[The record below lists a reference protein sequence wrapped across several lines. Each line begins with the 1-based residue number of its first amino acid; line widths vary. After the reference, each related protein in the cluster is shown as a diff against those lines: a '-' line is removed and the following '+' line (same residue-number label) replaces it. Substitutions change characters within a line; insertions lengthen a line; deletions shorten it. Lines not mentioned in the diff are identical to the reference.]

1 MNKKLTRVIVIEN
14 DTIDVGAVGDV
25 PAVLG
30 ASKGGDSSYELS
42 ILIYDAAN
50 NEMSHKWIEKLRS
63 EASGKNAE
71 ITVKRVSIKNGKIY
85 IDDKKTVAKEDI
97 KVNDYSIRKILYN
110 LALDE
115 VKDGYIQF
123 SRPGVKTES
132 ESYDAAFE
140 AFERDKVQMVS
151 YWPFQEVDGKRINQ
165 IYFSDFNRIFDTY
178 QNPFHISLTLDAC
191 IIDRDAVG
199 DIRIDENAFTGEELF
214 LIKIYNRIKN
224 YTILKEKVLIDD
236 YLANDFY
243 NYRPMYEK
251 AYYTEELR
259 NYYIPLLRR
268 DTYSIDKSAEDLS
281 TEDNKDMRSRED
293 GGKSS
298 PVIQGGVLELIQLMI
313 SQNANDRNKN
323 IIMGEEV
330 DEFYR
335 AIADSLK
342 LMDDEVIVQYK
353 WTHRRTVPRFM
364 SIKFLRLKYNDM
376 SLCGEPVTASEHIK
390 DESKTGDIESKN
402 ASKGKKENWI
412 AVCKGV
418 PIESFDKAVVN
429 FRLIN
434 YDGKSLTIEGELA
447 NVYYADFDKILL
459 EVCVGKNRLKTERTD
474 IYTNIRHFGRT
485 TKKGYSFKA
494 VIPVDKIN
502 GRDKIYFEYTYGEA
516 KVRTSITFLSFQSR
530 LSNKLPE
537 SYWIFG
543 NSILSYDEKK
553 KQMIVEPL
561 TFGSHLKH
569 EIKMMYRVARH
580 GRKRIGKKKTLEMLR
595 LRASIKLNRGF
606 GRKDND
612 SISGA
617 PKNKKP
623 VWITYDQLFK
633 GGDNGQYFY
642 EYMNKNVSDIETCY
656 IINKDTKE
664 YKELTRKYDR
674 KTVLPFSTY
683 KTRLK
688 CLKSDMLFATRIDI
702 RLYMGFTENDEIYV
716 RDLFKADVVCLQ
728 HGLTI
733 QKIAQYQNKFYDN
746 TKHYFCVSP
755 KEVENITKPIYG
767 YTNDMITLT
776 GAPRYD
782 GLVGEPKKQILIT
795 PTWRRNV
802 TAGTNEK
809 GKQHEYSV
817 NFKRTTYYQIY
828 NSLINDKRLIAAAKK
843 TGYRIV
849 YLVHP
854 ILSPQADDF
863 DKNDFVDIVPGVKAN
878 YEKMLKE
885 SALMV
890 TDYSGIQFDFAY
902 MRRPLVY
909 FHPAELPPQYAEED
923 TGFGPICR
931 TNDEL
936 IDELIKAMQSDCR
949 LEDSYKDNINNF
961 FPYDDQSACKRV
973 YEAALKITNFS

>member
-1 MNKKLTRVIVIEN
+1 MKLTRIIVIEE
-14 DTIDVGAVGDV
+14 DTINVGATGVV
-25 PAVLG
+25 PAVCG
-30 ASKGGDSSYELS
+30 ACDSYELD
-42 ILIYDAAN
+42 IIIYDTICSV
-50 NEMSHKWIEKLRS
+50 ESSKWIKNLIES
-63 EASGKNAE
+63 IAQASSD
-71 ITVKRVSIKNGKIY
+71 TVKASVTKLIEADGESRMSCYNKALEEVS
-85 IDDKKTVAKEDI
+85 
-97 KVNDYSIRKILYN
+97 
-110 LALDE
+110 
-115 VKDGYIQF
+115 DGYIQF

-132 ESYDAAFE
+132 GNYSGAVKNMVEN
-140 AFERDKVQMVS
+140 KVDMAS

-165 IYFSDFNRIFDTY
+165 IYFSDFDRVFDSSE
-178 QNPFHISLTLDAC
+178 NPFHISLTIDAC
-191 IIDRDAVG
+191 IIKREAIG
-199 DIRIDENAFTGEELF
+199 DIRFEEKAHTGEEMF
-214 LIKIYNRIKN
+214 LLKVYDKVKS
-224 YTILKEKVLIDD
+224 YYILREKVLITD

-251 AYYTEELR
+251 SYYTPELKDF
-259 NYYIPLLRR
+259 YIPLLEKHP
-268 DTYSIDKSAEDLS
+268 DSA
-281 TEDNKDMRSRED
+281 
-293 GGKSS
+293 
-298 PVIQGGVLELIQLMI
+298 VIQGGVLELIQLMI

-330 DEFYR
+330 DEYIDAMSGALR
-335 AIADSLK
+335 

-376 SLCGEPVTASEHIK
+376 SLCAEPVKK
-390 DESKTGDIESKN
+390 D
-402 ASKGKKENWI
+402 KGWV
-412 AVCKGV
+412 ALCKGIQ
-418 PIESFDKAVVN
+418 IESFDKSVVN
-429 FRLIN
+429 FRMIN
-434 YDGKSLTIEGELA
+434 YDGKTLTIEGELA
-447 NVYYADFDKILL
+447 NVYYADFDKIVL
-459 EVCVGKNRLKTERTD
+459 ETCFGKERIKVERTD

-485 TKKGYSFKA
+485 TKKGYSFRA
-494 VIPVDKIN
+494 VIPVDKLKSK
-502 GRDKIYFEYTYGEA
+502 DKIYFEYTYGEA
-516 KVRTSITFLSFQSR
+516 KVRTGITFLSFQSR

-537 SYWIFG
+537 SYWLFG
-543 NSILSYDEKK
+543 NRILSFDENK
-553 KQMIVEPL
+553 KQRVVEPL
-561 TFGSHLKH
+561 TVGSHLKH
-569 EIKMMYRVARH
+569 EMKMMYRVARH

-595 LRASIKLNRGF
+595 LRAAIKFSRGF
-606 GRKDND
+606 GKKSDD
-612 SISGA
+612 SVSGA

-623 VWITYDQLFK
+623 IWITFDQLFK

-642 EYMNKNVSDIETCY
+642 EYMNEHVKDIDTYY

-664 YKELTRKYDR
+664 YKELSKKY
-674 KTVLPFSTY
+674 KTLLPFSTY

-688 CLKSDMLFATRIDI
+688 CLKSDIMFATRIDI

-767 YTNDMITLT
+767 YTEDMITLT

-782 GLVGEPKKQILIT
+782 GLTGEPKKQILIT

-817 NFKRTTYYQIY
+817 NFKRTTYYKIY
-828 NSLINDKRLIAAAKK
+828 NSLINDKRLIDAAKR

-854 ILSPQADDF
+854 ILSPQAGDY

-931 TNDEL
+931 TNEEL
-936 IDELIKAMQSDCR
+936 IDQLINAMESDCK
-949 LEDSYKDNINNF
+949 LEEDYKKKIDAF
-961 FPYDDQSACKRV
+961 FPFDDQNACKRV
-973 YEAALKITNFS
+973 YEAAKKL

>member
-1 MNKKLTRVIVIEN
+1 MKLTRIIVIEE
-14 DTIDVGAVGDV
+14 DTINVGATGVV
-25 PAVLG
+25 PAVCG
-30 ASKGGDSSYELS
+30 ACDSYELD
-42 ILIYDAAN
+42 IIIYDTICSV
-50 NEMSHKWIEKLRS
+50 ESSKWIKNLIES
-63 EASGKNAE
+63 IAQASSD
-71 ITVKRVSIKNGKIY
+71 TVKASVTKLIEADGESRMSCYNKALEEVS
-85 IDDKKTVAKEDI
+85 
-97 KVNDYSIRKILYN
+97 
-110 LALDE
+110 
-115 VKDGYIQF
+115 DGYIQF

-132 ESYDAAFE
+132 GNYSGAVKNMVEN
-140 AFERDKVQMVS
+140 KVDMAS

-165 IYFSDFNRIFDTY
+165 IYFSDFDRVFDSSE
-178 QNPFHISLTLDAC
+178 NPFHISLTIDAC
-191 IIDRDAVG
+191 IIKREAIG
-199 DIRIDENAFTGEELF
+199 DIRFEEKAHTGEEMF
-214 LIKIYNRIKN
+214 LLKVYDKVKS
-224 YTILKEKVLIDD
+224 YYILREKVLITD

-251 AYYTEELR
+251 SYYTPELKDF
-259 NYYIPLLRR
+259 YIPLLEKHP
-268 DTYSIDKSAEDLS
+268 DSA
-281 TEDNKDMRSRED
+281 
-293 GGKSS
+293 
-298 PVIQGGVLELIQLMI
+298 VIQGGVLELIQLMI

-330 DEFYR
+330 DEYIDAMSGALR
-335 AIADSLK
+335 

-376 SLCGEPVTASEHIK
+376 SLCAEPVKK
-390 DESKTGDIESKN
+390 D
-402 ASKGKKENWI
+402 KGWV
-412 AVCKGV
+412 ALCKGIQ
-418 PIESFDKAVVN
+418 IESFDKSVVN
-429 FRLIN
+429 FRMIN
-434 YDGKSLTIEGELA
+434 YDGKTLTIEGELA
-447 NVYYADFDKILL
+447 NVYYADFDKIVL
-459 EVCVGKNRLKTERTD
+459 ETCFGKERIKVERTD

-485 TKKGYSFKA
+485 TKKGYSFRA
-494 VIPVDKIN
+494 VIPVDKLKSK
-502 GRDKIYFEYTYGEA
+502 DKIYFEYTYGEA
-516 KVRTSITFLSFQSR
+516 KVRTGITFLSFQSR

-537 SYWIFG
+537 SYWLFG
-543 NSILSYDEKK
+543 NRILSFDENK
-553 KQMIVEPL
+553 KQLVVEPL
-561 TFGSHLKH
+561 TVGSHLKH
-569 EIKMMYRVARH
+569 EMKMMYRVARH

-595 LRASIKLNRGF
+595 LRAAIKFSRGF
-606 GRKDND
+606 GKKSDD
-612 SISGA
+612 SVSGA

-623 VWITYDQLFK
+623 IWITFDQLFK

-642 EYMNKNVSDIETCY
+642 EYMNEHVKDIDTYY

-664 YKELTRKYDR
+664 YKELSKKY
-674 KTVLPFSTY
+674 KTLLPFSTY

-688 CLKSDMLFATRIDI
+688 CLKSDIMFATRIDI

-767 YTNDMITLT
+767 YTEDMITLT

-782 GLVGEPKKQILIT
+782 GLTGEPKKQILIT

-817 NFKRTTYYQIY
+817 NFKRTTYYKIY
-828 NSLINDKRLIAAAKK
+828 NSLINDKRLIDAAKR

-854 ILSPQADDF
+854 ILSPQAGDY

-931 TNDEL
+931 TNEEL
-936 IDELIKAMQSDCR
+936 IDQLINAMESDCK
-949 LEDSYKDNINNF
+949 LEEDYKKKIDAF
-961 FPYDDQSACKRV
+961 FPFDDQNACKRV
-973 YEAALKITNFS
+973 YEAAKKL

>member
-1 MNKKLTRVIVIEN
+1 MAEKFTRIIVIEE
-14 DTIDVGAVGDV
+14 DTINVGATGIV
-25 PAVLG
+25 PAICG
-30 ASKGGDSSYELS
+30 ACDSYELD
-42 ILIYDAAN
+42 IIIYDTVCN
-50 NEMSHKWIEKLRS
+50 IESSKWKKRLIESIVSASS
-63 EASGKNAE
+63 EN
-71 ITVKRVSIKNGKIY
+71 VKVSITKMIEAEGESRMSCFNK
-85 IDDKKTVAKEDI
+85 
-97 KVNDYSIRKILYN
+97 
-110 LALDE
+110 ALEE
-115 VKDGYIQF
+115 VTDGYIQF
-123 SRPGVKTES
+123 SRPGVKADS
-132 ESYDAAFE
+132 GNYAAAFKAIAE
-140 AFERDKVQMVS
+140 TGVDMVS

-165 IYFSDFNRIFDTY
+165 IYFSDFDRVFDSSA
-178 QNPFHISLTLDAC
+178 NPFHISLTLDAC
-191 IIDRDAVG
+191 IMKREAVG
-199 DIRIDENAFTGEELF
+199 DIRFDEGAHTGEELF
-214 LIKIYNRIKN
+214 LLKVYEKIKN
-224 YTILKEKVLIDD
+224 YYILREKVLITD

-251 AYYTEELR
+251 SYYTPELR
-259 NYYIPLLRR
+259 DYYIPLL
-268 DTYSIDKSAEDLS
+268 KEQED
-281 TEDNKDMRSRED
+281 
-293 GGKSS
+293 S

-313 SQNANDRNKN
+313 AQNANDRNKN

-330 DEFYR
+330 DEYIQAMSDCLR
-335 AIADSLK
+335 

-364 SIKFLRLKYNDM
+364 SIKYLRLKYNDM
-376 SLCGEPVTASEHIK
+376 GLVAKSVKSEDNPK
-390 DESKTGDIESKN
+390 EWLAEV
-402 ASKGKKENWI
+402 KGLK
-412 AVCKGV
+412 
-418 PIESFDKAVVN
+418 IESFEKAVVN

-434 YDGKSLTIEGELA
+434 YDGKELTIEGELA
-447 NVYYADFDKILL
+447 NVYYADFDKLKL
-459 EVCVGKNRLKTERTD
+459 EVCFGKNRIPVERTY

-494 VIPVDKIN
+494 VIPVEKLKAKDKL
-502 GRDKIYFEYTYGEA
+502 YFEYSYDGA
-516 KVRTSITFLSFQSR
+516 SVRTGITFLSFQSR

-543 NSILSYDEKK
+543 KRILSFDEKH

-561 TFGSHLKH
+561 TTFGHMKREL
-569 EIKMMYRVARH
+569 KMMYRVARD
-580 GRKRIGKKKTLEMLR
+580 GRRRVGKKKTLEMLR
-595 LRASIKLNRGF
+595 LRTAVKWSRGF
-606 GRKDND
+606 GPKADD

-623 VWITYDQLFK
+623 IWITYDQLFK

-642 EYMNKNVSDIETCY
+642 EYMNKNVNDIETCY
-656 IINKDTKE
+656 IINKDSKE
-664 YKELTRKYDR
+664 YKELSRKY
-674 KTVLPFSTY
+674 KTALPFNTY

-746 TKHYFCVSP
+746 TKHYYCVSP
-755 KEVENITKPIYG
+755 KEVENIKKPIYG
-767 YTNDMITLT
+767 YTDDMITLT

-817 NFKRTTYYQIY
+817 NFKRTTYYKIY
-828 NSLINDKRLIAAAKK
+828 NSLINDKRLIDSAKK
-843 TGYRIV
+843 NGYRIV

-854 ILSPQADDF
+854 ILSPQAGDF
-863 DKNDFVDIVPGVKAN
+863 DKNDFVDIVPGVEAN

-936 IDELIKAMQSDCR
+936 IDELIKAMESDCR
-949 LEDSYKDNINNF
+949 LEEEYKKNINAF
-961 FPYDDQSACKRV
+961 FPFDDQNACKRV
-973 YEAALKITNFS
+973 YEAAK